1 MSWLRESLLLIV
13 LVYRDEGNLLQ
24 KSSTALSTREE
35 KSKKNEPL
43 FSLWRDFGGM
53 IFGVNSTNTSTG

>member
-24 KSSTALSTREE
+24 KSSTAHSTREE
-35 KSKKNEPL
+35 KSKENEPL
-43 FSLWRDFGGM
+43 FSLWRDFGEM
-53 IFGVNSTNTSTG
+53 IFGVNLTYTS